1 MGSTKPAVRHGG
13 LPPGPALPPAA
24 QLLRYAARP
33 ERWLRR
39 CGDRYGGAFTLRV
52 ATLGTVVFF
61 TDPETT
67 RAIISGDPAVYHA
80 SEINM
85 VELMPIV
92 GPHSSFTLDEDAH
105 ARSRQLLAPFFG
117 RDRSRGSGDMIE
129 EVARREVASWP
140 RGRPFPLRPRM
151 QDLTLRVMLRVTFGD
166 DIAPRLTELARAVT
180 RMVESGTLVL
190 PLPALRRDLGPWSP
204 WGRFV
209 RARARVDSL
218 VHRMIGE
225 RRAAGAADGRADVLS
240 RLAAATDGDGNA
252 LSETEI
258 RDHVVTV
265 LIAGL
270 ETTSTALSWTFHEL
284 ARHPAAQERVRAER
298 AAGDDTYTKAVVKE
312 SLRLHPPVL
321 VGPVPM
327 VMEDVTLQGFRIP
340 AGTFVTPGTTL
351 IHHDPGTYPEPDRF
365 RPERFIGSS
374 PPAHRYLPYGWGPHR
389 CIGANLASV
398 EMERVLGAVLE
409 HVAVTSTTPKPE
421 PGVIRYVTCAPRNG
435 ARVVAGPAPRPPHT
449 KRSTH
454 REH

>member
-1 MGSTKPAVRHGG
+1 MGSTRPVTRQGG
-13 LPPGPALPPAA
+13 LPPGPALPPVA

-33 ERWLRR
+33 EGWLRR
-39 CGDRYGGAFTLRV
+39 CGARYGDTFTLRV

-61 TDPETT
+61 TDEETT
-67 RAIISGDPAVYHA
+67 RAIISGDPKIYHA

-92 GPHSSFTLDEDAH
+92 GPHSSFTLDEGAH
-105 ARSRQLLAPFFG
+105 ARSRQLLSPFFG
-117 RDRSRGSGDMIE
+117 RDRSRDSGDMVE
-129 EVARREVASWP
+129 EVALREVGSWP
-140 RGRPFPLRPRM
+140 RGRPFALRPHM
-151 QDLTLRVMLRVTFGD
+151 QDLTLQVMLRVTFGD
-166 DIAPRLTELARAVT
+166 DVAPRLAELARAIT

-209 RARARVDSL
+209 RARARVDAL
-218 VHRMIGE
+218 VYSMIDE
-225 RRAAGAADGRADVLS
+225 RRAARHSAGRADVLS
-240 RLAAATDGDGNA
+240 RLATVTDGNGDR
-252 LSETEI
+252 LSRKEI

-284 ARHPAAQERVRAER
+284 ARDPAAQRRVRAER
-298 AAGDDTYTKAVVKE
+298 AGGEDAYAKAVVKE

-327 VMEDVTLQGFRIP
+327 VTDDVTLKGFRIP

-351 IHHDPGTYPEPDRF
+351 IHHDPENYPDPDRF
-365 RPERFIGSS
+365 LPDRFLNAS

-389 CIGANLASV
+389 CVGANLASI

-409 HVAVTSTTPKPE
+409 RVTVAPTTPKPE
-421 PGVIRYVTCAPRNG
+421 PGVIRYVTCAPKNG
-435 ARVVAGPAPRPPHT
+435 ARVVAEPAPR
-449 KRSTH
+449 
-454 REH
+454 

>member
-1 MGSTKPAVRHGG
+1 MGTSTTTRRGG
-13 LPPGPALPPAA
+13 LPPGPGLPSVA

-33 ERWLRR
+33 EGWLRH
-39 CGDRYGGAFTLRV
+39 CGARYGDTFTLRV
-52 ATLGTVVFF
+52 ATLGTIVFF

-67 RAIISGDPAVYHA
+67 QAIISGDPKIYHA

-92 GPHSSFTLDEDAH
+92 GPYSSFTLDEDAH
-105 ARSRQLLAPFFG
+105 VRSRRLLAPSFG
-117 RDRSRGSGDMIE
+117 RDRARCSGDMVE
-129 EVARREVASWP
+129 EVTRREVESWR
-140 RGRPFPLRPRM
+140 RGRPFELRSHM
-151 QDLTLRVMLRVTFGD
+151 QDLTLEVMLRVTFGD
-166 DIAPRLTELARAVT
+166 DVAVRLAGLADAIT
-180 RMVESGTLVL
+180 RMVDSGALVL

-218 VHRMIGE
+218 VYEMIDE
-225 RRAAGAADGRADVLS
+225 RRTSDATAGRTDVLS
-240 RLAAATDGDGNA
+240 RLVTAADEHGDR
-252 LSETEI
+252 LSRKEI

-284 ARHPAAQERVRAER
+284 ARHPGIQERLRAER
-298 AAGDDTYTKAVVKE
+298 ARGGDAYAKAVVKE

-321 VGPVPM
+321 VGPVPR
-327 VMEDVTLQGFRIP
+327 VMRDITLKGFHIP

-351 IHHDPGTYPEPDRF
+351 IHHDPSTYAAPDRF
-365 RPERFIGSS
+365 LPDRFLDGS

-389 CIGANLASV
+389 CVGANLASI

-409 HVAVTSTTPKPE
+409 RVVVSPTTSRPE
-421 PGVIRYVTCAPRNG
+421 PGVIRYVTCAPKNG
-435 ARVVAGPAPRPPHT
+435 ARVIAEPVSR
-449 KRSTH
+449 
-454 REH
+454 